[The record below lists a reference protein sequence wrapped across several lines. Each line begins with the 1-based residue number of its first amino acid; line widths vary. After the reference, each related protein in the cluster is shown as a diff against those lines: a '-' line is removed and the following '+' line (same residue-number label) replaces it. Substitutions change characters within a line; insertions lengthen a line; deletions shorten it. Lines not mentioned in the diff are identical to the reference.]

1 MTKMYMLVCHFVCLS
16 VCPLKITGFFYEQG
30 IPSSKC
36 RQIKSLVI
44 KWWPLF
50 YSTNNNN
57 QIKFS
62 AKPIAVVPQIKHLV
76 TDL

>member
-30 IPSSKC
+30 IPSS
-36 RQIKSLVI
+36 LVI

-62 AKPIAVVPQIKHLV
+62 AKPIAAVFQIKHLV